1 MVVTM
6 LLASVKVMNEGKVD
20 LKLVDEPVHNI
31 KAVGDTLKN
40 YGFKDTWI
48 PWDQMKKEYTKKVI
62 EGTME
67 YIVSCY
73 YTQSLFGNKYGR

>member
-1 MVVTM
+1 MM
-6 LLASVKVMNEGKVD
+6 MASVMIKNEGKVD
-20 LKLVDEPVHNI
+20 LRLVDEPVHNI

-48 PWDQMKKEYTKKVI
+48 PWDQMEKEYHKRVI

>member
-1 MVVTM
+1 M

>member
-1 MVVTM
+1 M
-6 LLASVKVMNEGKVD
+6 LLASVKVMNEGTVD
-20 LKLVDEPVHNI
+20 LRLVDEPVHNI

-48 PWDQMKKEYTKKVI
+48 PWDQMKKEYTKKVV

-73 YTQSLFGNKYGR
+73 YTQTLFPNRYGK